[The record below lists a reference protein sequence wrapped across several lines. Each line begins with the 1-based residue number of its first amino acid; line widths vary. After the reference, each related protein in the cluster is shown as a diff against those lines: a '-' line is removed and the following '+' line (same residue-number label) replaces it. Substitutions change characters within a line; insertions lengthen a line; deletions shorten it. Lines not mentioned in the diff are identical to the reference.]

1 MQRWGQQANWLLAA
15 VAFLVTLAGLLL
27 GLGAGNLL
35 LSWASFLAA
44 VAVILGAL
52 NLLLIHLRRV
62 WRGNVYS
69 AALVLSLLAVLAMP
83 LTDRLGWT
91 QDGAAQLFAWVQA
104 PLEAAL
110 AALLVFFLLFA
121 GMRLMRRGQRV
132 WTVLFLLTAI
142 LVLLGSAPLPGAV
155 GSFFVALRQMISGVV
170 VNAGMRGILI
180 GVALGAIT
188 MSLRLLAGAERPYNN
203 P

>member
-1 MQRWGQQANWLLAA
+1 MRRWGQQANWLVAA
-15 VAFLVTLAGLLL
+15 AAFLVTLAGLLL

-44 VAVILGAL
+44 VALILGVL
-52 NLLLIHLRRV
+52 NLLLIHLRRLFK
-62 WRGNVYS
+62 GNIYS
-69 AALVLSLLAVLAMP
+69 AVLVISLLAVLAMP
-83 LTDRLGWT
+83 LTDSLGLT
-91 QDGAAQLFAWVQA
+91 QDGAAQLFTWVQA

-110 AALLVFFLLFA
+110 AALLAFFLLFA
-121 GMRLMRRGQRV
+121 GMRLMQRGQRV
-132 WTVLFLLTAI
+132 WTALFLITALLI
-142 LVLLGSAPLPGAV
+142 LLGSAPLPGAV
-155 GSFFVALRQMISGVV
+155 GSFFVMLRQTISSVV

-203 P
+203 K

>member
-15 VAFLVTLAGLLL
+15 AAFLITLTGLLL
-27 GLGAGNLL
+27 GLGAGRLL
-35 LSWASFLAA
+35 LAWASFLAA
-44 VAVILGAL
+44 VALILGAL
-52 NLLLIHLRRV
+52 NLLLIHLRRLFK
-62 WRGNVYS
+62 GNIYS
-69 AALVLSLLAVLAMP
+69 AALVLSLLAMVAMP
-83 LTDRLGWT
+83 LTDRLGLT

-110 AALLVFFLLFA
+110 SALLAFFLLFA
-121 GMRLMRRGQRV
+121 GMRLMQRGQRV
-132 WTVLFLLTAI
+132 WTALFLLTAI
-142 LVLLGSAPLPGAV
+142 LILLGSAPLPGAV
-155 GSFFVALRQMISGVV
+155 GNFFVTLRQTISGVV

-203 P
+203 Q